1 MSTITVETLYK
12 KVVEMQR
19 DIVQIKKSLLE
30 EPELRA
36 EFIQRMKDID
46 LERSIICRT
55 REEFMLPAR
64 LSLSMKLK
72 KKRS

>member
-30 EPELRA
+30 DPELRA

-46 LERSIICRT
+46 LERSIIVKDFRK
-55 REEFMLPAR
+55 RYG
-64 LSLSMKLK
+64 LK
-72 KKRS
+72 

>member
-30 EPELRA
+30 EPKLRA

-46 LERSIICRT
+46 LERSIIVKDFGKRYG
-55 REEFMLPAR
+55 
-64 LSLSMKLK
+64 LK
-72 KKRS
+72 

>member
-1 MSTITVETLYK
+1 MKSITTETLYK
-12 KVVEMQR
+12 KVVELQR

-46 LERSIICRT
+46 LEKSVTVKDFGKRYG
-55 REEFMLPAR
+55 
-64 LSLSMKLK
+64 LK
-72 KKRS
+72 

>member
-1 MSTITVETLYK
+1 MKAITVETLYK

-46 LERSIICRT
+46 LERSVIVKDFGKRYG
-55 REEFMLPAR
+55 
-64 LSLSMKLK
+64 LK
-72 KKRS
+72 